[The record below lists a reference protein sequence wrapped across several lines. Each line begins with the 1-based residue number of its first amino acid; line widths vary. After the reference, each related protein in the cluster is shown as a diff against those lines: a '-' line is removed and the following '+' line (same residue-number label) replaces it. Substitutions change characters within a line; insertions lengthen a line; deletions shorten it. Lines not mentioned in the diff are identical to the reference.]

1 MSNLILWVLRPLS
14 LSPTLPSRK
23 MSNSAQTGPSLAS
36 GPILHHNSS
45 IMSSRLPADFILRG
59 SRQFLGDHGFGGHGI
74 TRGLYSDMASQDPFH
89 SIASGSRPLITP
101 LRYNPTTPPKQTS
114 GLPPDVDE
122 TPRSDSQPKLRP
134 PLSKDLDDDDTVY
147 QDGDPLEFARDFF
160 RAMPL
165 PRVVPGSEDHPGYA
179 TWLEMVNMMPT
190 YVDGLHH
197 RQWKWLTMLNPTTP
211 VTGGDEEA
219 KAKFWIYFAH
229 YLHSLLIHH
238 TVSYAWP
245 RFHLVKQKNLLDSYL
260 MDSTNASLQLS
271 GCSERFDTLFFTG
284 GMLFLIKGPDLY
296 WFVIDNS
303 PHHCGR

>member
-1 MSNLILWVLRPLS
+1 MSNLILWALRHPS

-23 MSNSAQTGPSLAS
+23 MSNSAQTRPSLAS
-36 GPILHHNSS
+36 GPTLHHNSL

-89 SIASGSRPLITP
+89 SVASGSRLLLTP
-101 LRYNPTTPPKQTS
+101 LQY
-114 GLPPDVDE
+114 
-122 TPRSDSQPKLRP
+122 KLRP
-134 PLSKDLDDDDTVY
+134 PLPMDLDNDDTVY

-160 RAMPL
+160 RAMP
-165 PRVVPGSEDHPGYA
+165 PPHVVPGSEDHPGYA
-179 TWLEMVNMMPT
+179 TWLEMVNTTPT
-190 YVDGLHH
+190 YVDGLCCG
-197 RQWKWLTMLNPTTP
+197 QQKWLTMLNPMTLP
-211 VTGGDEEA
+211 VTGDEEA

-229 YLHSLLIHH
+229 YFHSLLIHH

-245 RFHLVKQKNLLDSYL
+245 RFHLVKEKNLLDSYL
-260 MDSTNASLQLS
+260 IDSTNASLWLS
-271 GCSERFDTLFFTG
+271 GCSERFDTLFFAG